1 MRYVRVMENVTISK
15 KKPPYQVSNRFHLY
29 LDGYE
34 RELNFE
40 VKYEDLWGWSE
51 AIALEDKHGNDTLW
65 ETLIHPPALRG
76 ELDENLKAL
85 YCQLK
90 MAGDLNA
97 VKHLDIDRIDFC
109 HFANSHPFRIRVVN
123 SYNDNQDYFYVKKA
137 DASRIYGLE
146 LEHLLSPN
154 NIHFLVRGDT
164 LVEEHIAGIP
174 GDDFIADYFQRPGV
188 NKVRICKE
196 FVKFNERCFIRLLGD
211 MRAYNYVMDVTLDFD
226 EEQYRVRAIDFD
238 QQSYEG
244 DIRVYL
250 PQFHKEN
257 KPIVDL
263 VWELLTLDTIRQ
275 YQVEER
281 ALMAR
286 RAKASWSRIDDLLVC
301 MGHDVLAPPE
311 KVQALAQGLAHF
323 HKNDD
328 FRSCL
333 GMGDLVRKN
342 LEVSLGIEG
351 S

>member
-1 MRYVRVMENVTISK
+1 
-15 KKPPYQVSNRFHLY
+15 
-29 LDGYE
+29 
-34 RELNFE
+34 
-40 VKYEDLWGWSE
+40 
-51 AIALEDKHGNDTLW
+51 
-65 ETLIHPPALRG
+65 
-76 ELDENLKAL
+76 
-85 YCQLK
+85 
-90 MAGDLNA
+90 MAGDLEA
-97 VKHLDIDRIDFC
+97 AKHLDIDRIDFC

-154 NIHFLVRGDT
+154 NIHFLVKGDT

-174 GDDFIADYFQRPGV
+174 GDDFIADYFQRPAV

-263 VWELLTLDTIRQ
+263 VWELLTIDTIRQ

-286 RAKASWSRIDDLLVC
+286 RAKANWGRIDDLLVS
-301 MGHDVLAPPE
+301 MDHDVLAPLE
-311 KVQALAQGLAHF
+311 KVRALSLGLAHF

-328 FRSCL
+328 FRSCT
-333 GMGDLVRKN
+333 GMGELVRKN
-342 LEVSLGIEG
+342 LEVSLGLVG

>member
-1 MRYVRVMENVTISK
+1 MDYVRISQK
-15 KKPPYQVSNRFHLY
+15 KNSYPVSTRLHLY
-29 LDGYE
+29 LDNYE
-34 RELNFE
+34 REQAFQLC
-40 VKYEDLWGWSE
+40 YEDLWGWTES
-51 AIALEDKHGNDTLW
+51 IALEDKHGNPTLW
-65 ETLIHPPALRG
+65 ETVIYSPATQDSLH
-76 ELDENLKAL
+76 ENLKDL

-90 MAGDLNA
+90 MAGDQSATN
-97 VKHLDIDRIDFC
+97 HLEIDRIDFC

-146 LEHLLSPN
+146 LEQLLSPN
-154 NIHFLVRGDT
+154 NIHFLVRNDT

-174 GDDFIADYFQRPGV
+174 GDEFLATYFQRPGI

-211 MRAYNYVMDVTLDFD
+211 MRAYNYVMDITLDFD

-238 QQSYEG
+238 QQNYEG

-263 VWELLTLDTIRQ
+263 VWELLTIDTIRQ

-281 ALMAR
+281 ALMSR
-286 RAKASWSRIDDLLVC
+286 RAKGNWSRIDDLLVC
-301 MGHDVLAPPE
+301 MDHDSLSPPD
-311 KVQALAQGLAHF
+311 KVTQLGVGLAHY
-323 HKNDD
+323 HKMDD
-328 FRSCL
+328 FRSCR
-333 GMGDLVRKN
+333 GMGELLRKN
-342 LEVSLGIEG
+342 LEVSLSLAE

>member
-1 MRYVRVMENVTISK
+1 MDQVKISK
-15 KKPPYQVSNRFHLY
+15 KKPSYPVSNRFHLY
-29 LDGYE
+29 LDEYG
-34 RELNFE
+34 RELDFTLN
-40 VKYEDLWGWSE
+40 YQDLWNWSE
-51 AIALEDKHGNDTLW
+51 AVALEDKHGKNSLWDTIL
-65 ETLIHPPALRG
+65 HAPALRE
-76 ELDENLKAL
+76 ELDENLKSL

-90 MAGDLNA
+90 MAGDLDA
-97 VKHLDIDRIDFC
+97 AKHLEIDRIDFC

-154 NIHFLVRGDT
+154 NIHFLVKGDT
-164 LVEEHIAGIP
+164 LIEEHIAGIP
-174 GDDFIADYFQRPGV
+174 GDDFLAEYFMRSGL

-238 QQSYEG
+238 QQTYEG
-244 DIRVYL
+244 DIKMYL
-250 PQFHKEN
+250 PQFHAEN

-263 VWELLTLDTIRQ
+263 VWELLTPDTIRQ

-281 ALMAR
+281 AVIAR
-286 RAKASWSRIDDLLVC
+286 RARTNWPRIDDLLLS
-301 MGHDVLAPPE
+301 MGHDVLSTTE
-311 KVQALAQGLAHF
+311 KVTELASGLARY

-328 FRSCL
+328 FRSCAS
-333 GMGDLVRKN
+333 MGGIVRKN
-342 LEVSLGIEG
+342 LEVTLGL
-351 S
+351 

>member
-1 MRYVRVMENVTISK
+1 MEHVQISK
-15 KKPPYQVSNRFHLY
+15 KKLPYPVSTRFHMY
-29 LDGYE
+29 LDNYS
-34 RELNFE
+34 RELDFSL
-40 VKYEDLWGWSE
+40 KYEDLWGWSE
-51 AIALEDKHGNDTLW
+51 AIALEDKQGNHSLW
-65 ETLIHPPALRG
+65 ETLIHPPAVKE
-76 ELDENLKAL
+76 ELDENLRAL

-97 VKHLDIDRIDFC
+97 AKHLEIDRIDFC
-109 HFANSHPFRIRVVN
+109 YFANSHPFRIRVVN

-154 NIHFLVRGDT
+154 NIHFLVKGDT

-174 GDDFIADYFQRPGV
+174 GDAFLADYFQRPGI

-211 MRAYNYVMDVTLDFD
+211 MRAYNYVMDVILDFD

-244 DIRVYL
+244 DIKVYL

-263 VWELLTLDTIRQ
+263 VWELLTIDTIRQ

-286 RAKASWSRIDDLLVC
+286 RARTNWPRIDDLLVS
-301 MGHDVLAPPE
+301 MGHDILAPAD
-311 KVQALAQGLAHF
+311 KVAELAAGLANY

-328 FRSCL
+328 FRSCT
-333 GMGDLVRKN
+333 GMGDLLRKN
-342 LEVSLGIEG
+342 LDVSLGLGG

>member
-1 MRYVRVMENVTISK
+1 
-15 KKPPYQVSNRFHLY
+15 
-29 LDGYE
+29 
-34 RELNFE
+34 
-40 VKYEDLWGWSE
+40 
-51 AIALEDKHGNDTLW
+51 
-65 ETLIHPPALRG
+65 
-76 ELDENLKAL
+76 
-85 YCQLK
+85 
-90 MAGDLNA
+90 
-97 VKHLDIDRIDFC
+97 
-109 HFANSHPFRIRVVN
+109 VVN

-154 NIHFLVRGDT
+154 NIHFLVKGDT

-174 GDDFIADYFQRPGV
+174 GDDFLSGYFQRPGL

-244 DIRVYL
+244 DIKVYL

-286 RAKASWSRIDDLLVC
+286 RARTNWSRIDDLLVC
-301 MGHDVLAPPE
+301 MSHDVLAPDE
-311 KVQALAQGLAHF
+311 KVRGLSLGLAHY
-323 HKNDD
+323 HKNDT
-328 FRSCL
+328 FRSCT
-333 GMGDLVRKN
+333 GMGDLLRKN
-342 LEVSLGIEG
+342 LEVSLGLEP

>member
-1 MRYVRVMENVTISK
+1 MEQVTISK
-15 KKPPYQVSNRFHLY
+15 KKPPYAVSDRFRLY
-29 LDGYE
+29 LGDYG
-34 RELNFE
+34 RSLDFT
-40 VKYEDLWGWSE
+40 VRYEDLWGWSE
-51 AIALEDKHGNDTLW
+51 AIALEDKQGNPTLW
-65 ETLIHPPALRG
+65 ETLIHPASMRE

-90 MAGDLNA
+90 MAGDLEA
-97 VKHLDIDRIDFC
+97 ARHLAIDRIDFC

-154 NIHFLVRGDT
+154 SIHFLVKDDT

-174 GDDFIADYFQRPGV
+174 GDDFLAGYFQRPGL

-244 DIRVYL
+244 DIKVYL

-263 VWELLTLDTIRQ
+263 VWELLTVDTIRQ

-281 ALMAR
+281 ALIAR
-286 RAKASWSRIDDLLVC
+286 RARTNWGRIDDLLVS
-301 MGHDVLAPPE
+301 MSHDVLAPEE
-311 KVQALAQGLAHF
+311 KVRALAQGLAHY
-323 HKNDD
+323 HKNDT
-328 FRSCL
+328 FRSCQ
-333 GMGDLVRKN
+333 GMGDLLRKN
-342 LEVSLGIEG
+342 LEVSLGLDPT
-351 S
+351 

>member
-1 MRYVRVMENVTISK
+1 MENVTISK
-15 KKPPYQVSNRFHLY
+15 KKPAYSVSNRFHLY
-29 LDGYE
+29 LNDYE
-34 RELNFE
+34 RELDFE

-51 AIALEDKHGNDTLW
+51 AIALEDKHGNDSLW
-65 ETLIHPPALRG
+65 ETLIHPASLRE
-76 ELDENLKAL
+76 ELDQNLKAL

-97 VKHLDIDRIDFC
+97 ARHLDIDRIDFC

-174 GDDFIADYFQRPGV
+174 GDDFIGDYFQRPGV

-311 KVQALAQGLAHF
+311 KVQGLAQGLAHF

-328 FRSCL
+328 FRSCR

-342 LEVSLGIEG
+342 LEISLGIEG
-351 S
+351 M